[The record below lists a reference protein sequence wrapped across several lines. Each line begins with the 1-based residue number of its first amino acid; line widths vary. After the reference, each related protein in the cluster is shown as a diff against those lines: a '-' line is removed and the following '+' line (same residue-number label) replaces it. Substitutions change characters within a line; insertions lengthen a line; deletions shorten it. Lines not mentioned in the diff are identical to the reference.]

1 MHELTAEDKAKRDEI
16 IAKLDNASGK
26 ITKQQEKVDDEIAQL
41 NDEINEYNAA
51 LKEADAFADEVV
63 RRISAYYGTKS
74 EGWKEE
80 KGEAYDD
87 WIGQWS
93 NLNLSPMDLID
104 EIALDDMEHGKE
116 LAELPESP
124 ES

>member
-16 IAKLDNASGK
+16 VTKLENASGK
-26 ITKQQEKVDDEIAQL
+26 ITKQQEKVDDEIAAL

-51 LKEADAFADEVV
+51 LKEVDALADEVV
-63 RRISAYYGTKS
+63 RRIQGYYNSKS

-87 WIGQWS
+87 WISSWS
-93 NLNLSPMDLID
+93 NINLSPMDMIE
-104 EIALDDMEHGKE
+104 EIALDDMEHSKE
-116 LAELPESP
+116 VAELPESP